1 MSAIKFFPK
10 SGHLI
15 LSAGMDH
22 KVKVRIVR
30 GGGRGGGGR
39 RGGKERGEG
48 GGGEEMGVGGG
59 WKRGRRGCWGLF
71 SLDWGI

>member
-22 KVKVRIVR
+22 KVKVRGEKR
-30 GGGRGGGGR
+30 GEKGGEKGER
-39 RGGKERGEG
+39 RGKEGMRKEEKVFLSSFGEFFPPR
-48 GGGEEMGVGGG
+48 M
-59 WKRGRRGCWGLF
+59 
-71 SLDWGI
+71 DH